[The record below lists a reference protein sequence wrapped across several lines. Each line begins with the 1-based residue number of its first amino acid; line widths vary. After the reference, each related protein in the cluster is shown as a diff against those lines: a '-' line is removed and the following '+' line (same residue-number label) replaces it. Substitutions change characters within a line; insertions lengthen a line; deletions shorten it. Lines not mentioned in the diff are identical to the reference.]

1 MGYFNKSLVLYFF
14 FLVGS
19 SWNERYLQSHWPL
32 AAKFGTWLADS
43 LQGSDFAYVSYNG
56 GGGGIIHVSPVRRC
70 FFFSIIEI

>member
-1 MGYFNKSLVLYFF
+1 MGYFNKSLVLYLF

-43 LQGSDFAYVSYNG
+43 LQGSESACVGYNG
-56 GGGGIIHVSPVRRC
+56 GGGGGNIFLVSPIRRC
-70 FFFSIIEI
+70 FSSL

>member
-32 AAKFGTWLADS
+32 AAKFGTWLAN
-43 LQGSDFAYVSYNG
+43 LLWVSDFAYVSHNG
-56 GGGGIIHVSPVRRC
+56 GGGYYAY
-70 FFFSIIEI
+70 FSC

>member
-1 MGYFNKSLVLYFF
+1 MGYFNKSLVLYFY

-43 LQGSDFAYVSYNG
+43 LQGSDFAYVSYSG
-56 GGGGIIHVSPVRRC
+56 GGVALFMFLLLDAV
-70 FFFSIIEI
+70 FSSL